1 MTTSSARLR
10 GALLAAALLATL
22 SACAPGTGQQ
32 PTTAPPAPSGEP
44 ATTAPGVNTDIASV
58 GDVTLTVW
66 DQEVRGGQNEQI
78 EKLNAAFQAKYPNVK
93 INRVSQS
100 FDDLAATLRLALTG
114 DDAPDVVQANNG
126 RNTMGAFV
134 AAGQLIP
141 LNDYAEAYGWKDR
154 FSPSILK
161 FSTYSADAKV
171 FGEGNIYGLPQMGEV
186 VGVFYSKKKLAEL
199 NLEVPKDWAAF
210 DAALAAAK
218 AAGETPLMLGN
229 LDKWPAIH
237 VFGPLQGSTVPADQ
251 ITALALGNAGATW
264 KTPENEAA
272 AQTLQD
278 WEKKGYFNKGVN
290 GADYD
295 AVWQK
300 MTKGEGVF
308 LIGGSWLAADMGAAM
323 GDDLGFF
330 VPANAA
336 GRYATTGGTG
346 LPFAV
351 TSASKHPDV
360 AAAYIDF
367 LTTDDAMKIL
377 AETGNLPVN
386 QTTQLAG
393 TTTGALSE
401 VFAEFGKV
409 STSGDVLPYL
419 DYATPTFSDTLG
431 SALQGLIDG
440 KLTPAAF
447 TDALEADYSA
457 FVASNG

>member
-1 MTTSSARLR
+1 MTAPSGRIRA
-10 GALLAAALLATL
+10 ALLGAALLATL

-32 PTTAPPAPSGEP
+32 VTTPPAPTASGSP
-44 ATTAPGVNTDIASV
+44 SGVNTDIAGV

-78 EKLNAAFQAKYPNVK
+78 EKLNAGFQDKYPNVTIK
-93 INRVSQS
+93 RVSQS
-100 FDDLAATLRLALTG
+100 VDDLATTLRLALTG

-141 LNDYAEAYGWKDR
+141 LDDYAQAYGWQER

-161 FSTYSADAKV
+161 FSTYSTDAKV
-171 FGEGNIYGLPQMGEV
+171 FGEGSLYGLPQTGEV
-186 VGVFYSKKKLAEL
+186 VGVFYSRSKLAGL
-199 NLEVPKDWAAF
+199 GLEIPKNWTEF
-210 DAALAAAK
+210 EAALATAK
-218 AAGETPLMLGN
+218 QAGETPLVLGN
-229 LDKWPAIH
+229 IEKWPAIH

-251 ITALALGNAGATW
+251 ITALALGNSGASWT
-264 KTPENEAA
+264 TPENEAA
-272 AQTLQD
+272 AATLQG
-278 WEKKGYFNKGVN
+278 WVEKGYFNEGVN

-295 AVWQK
+295 AVWQG

-330 VPANAA
+330 VPADAA

-351 TSASKHPDV
+351 TSASQHSDV
-360 AAAYIDF
+360 AAAYLDF
-367 LTTDDAMKIL
+367 LTSDDAMQIL
-377 AETGNLPVN
+377 VDTGNLPVN
-386 QTTQLAG
+386 RTAELAG
-393 TTTGALSE
+393 SAGGALSE
-401 VFAEFGKV
+401 VFTEFGKV
-409 STSGDVLPYL
+409 AGSGDVLPYL

-431 SALQGLIDG
+431 AALQGLIDG
-440 KLTPAAF
+440 QLTPAAF
-447 TDALEADYSA
+447 TEALEADYAA